1 MIAVAD
7 LDYTYHSGHG
17 AVPALVNINLKV
29 PAGQTCVLIG
39 PSGCGKTTMLY
50 LMAGL
55 LQPARGEIWIGG
67 EKITKPRQRTT
78 IILQDYGL
86 LPWKTVWE
94 NAALGLALRKFT
106 PGQQRERLQPL
117 LVGLGLADLEKRY
130 PAQLSGG
137 QKQRVAIARALS
149 LEPDVLLMDEP
160 FSALDALT
168 RESLQQTMVEI
179 QNQRRL
185 TTVLVTHNIEEAVFL
200 GQQIVVLTGGPG
212 QVKAIQDNPGA
223 GSRDYRF
230 TEEFYRCCSRVRQLL
245 KLGTQHATGNLT
257 A

>member
-1 MIAVAD
+1 MIRVFN
-7 LDYTYHSGHG
+7 LDYTYYTGGG
-17 AVPALVNINLKV
+17 AVPALVNINLTV

-39 PSGCGKTTMLY
+39 PSGCGKTTLLY
-50 LMAGL
+50 LLAGL

-67 EKITKPRQRTT
+67 ERITKPRQRTA

-106 PGQQRERLQPL
+106 ARQQQERLQPL
-117 LVGLGLADLEKRY
+117 LAGLGLAGLEKRY

-168 RESLQQTMVEI
+168 RESLQQTLVEI

-200 GQQIVVLTGGPG
+200 GQQIIVLTGAPG
-212 QVKAIQDNPGA
+212 QVKAILANPGA
-223 GSRDYRF
+223 GSGDYRF
-230 TEEFYRCCSRVRQLL
+230 TSKFHHLCSRVRQLL
-245 KLGTQHATGNLT
+245 QE
-257 A
+257 

>member
-1 MIAVAD
+1 M
-7 LDYTYHSGHG
+7 
-17 AVPALVNINLKV
+17 INLNFTV

-39 PSGCGKTTMLY
+39 PSGCGKTTLLY
-50 LMAGL
+50 LLGGL

-67 EKITKPRQRTT
+67 EKIKGPRQRTAM
-78 IILQDYGL
+78 ILQDYGL

-94 NAALGLALRKFT
+94 NAALGLALRKLT
-106 PGQQRERLQPL
+106 SRQQRERLQPL
-117 LVGLGLADLEKRY
+117 LAGLGLSGLEKRY
-130 PAQLSGG
+130 PSQLSGG

-168 RESLQQTMVEI
+168 REGLQQTLVEI

-200 GQQIVVLTGGPG
+200 GRQIIVLTGPPG
-212 QVKAIQDNPGA
+212 QVKAVLANEGA
-223 GSRDYRF
+223 GREDYRF
-230 TEEFYRCCSRVRQLL
+230 APEFHQLCTRVRQIL
-245 KLGTQHATGNLT
+245 QR
-257 A
+257 

>member
-1 MIAVAD
+1 MIRVFN
-7 LDYTYHSGHG
+7 LDYTYYTGGG
-17 AVPALVNINLKV
+17 AVPALVNINLTV

-39 PSGCGKTTMLY
+39 PSGCGKTTLLY
-50 LMAGL
+50 LLAGL
-55 LQPARGEIWIGG
+55 LQPARGEIWIG
-67 EKITKPRQRTT
+67 EERITKPRQRTA

-106 PGQQRERLQPL
+106 ARQQQERLQPL
-117 LVGLGLADLEKRY
+117 LAGLGLAGLEKRY

-168 RESLQQTMVEI
+168 RESLQQILVEI

-200 GQQIVVLTGGPG
+200 GQQIIVLTGAPG
-212 QVKAIQDNPGA
+212 QVKAVLANPGA
-223 GSRDYRF
+223 GSGDYRF
-230 TEEFYRCCSRVRQLL
+230 TSKFHHLCSRVRQLL
-245 KLGTQHATGNLT
+245 QE
-257 A
+257 

>member
-1 MIAVAD
+1 MIRVFN
-7 LDYTYHSGHG
+7 LDYTYYTGAR
-17 AVPALVNINLKV
+17 AVPALVNINLAV

-39 PSGCGKTTMLY
+39 PSGCGKTTLLY
-50 LMAGL
+50 LLAGL
-55 LQPARGEIWIGG
+55 LQPAGGEIWIGG
-67 EKITKPRQRTT
+67 ERITKPRQRTAV
-78 IILQDYGL
+78 ILQDYGL

-106 PGQQRERLQPL
+106 FRQQQERLQPL
-117 LVGLGLADLEKRY
+117 LAGLGLAGLEKRY

-168 RESLQQTMVEI
+168 RESLQQTLVEI

-200 GQQIVVLTGGPG
+200 GQQIIVLTGAPG
-212 QVKAIQDNPGA
+212 QVKAVLANPGA

-230 TEEFYRCCSRVRQLL
+230 SENFHHLCSRVRQLL
-245 KLGTQHATGNLT
+245 QE
-257 A
+257 